1 METTRT
7 FSSPAVKSAERKIA
21 CKTCNQG
28 LCCTKIENLS
38 VVRGQTTIL
47 KNVNL
52 HIHCGELTAIIGA
65 NGAGKSTLLKAMIGE
80 YRYSG
85 KISYLDEK
93 NIHTD
98 KPVIGY
104 VPQKLELDNTS
115 PISVFDL
122 FASAQSKRP
131 VWLSHSK
138 VLRKKIINILETVE
152 SKHLID
158 RRIGALSGG
167 ELQRVLLALALDP
180 VPDLL
185 FLDEPVTGID
195 QNGLKIFYELLS
207 KVRQNFDLSIVLV
220 SHDLDMVAQYANRV
234 VFIENK
240 TVAVV
245 GSPEEVFEN
254 PQVTE
259 RFGYGWVKNLKK
271 EGPLNVCTLHNH

>member
-1 METTRT
+1 METTGN
-7 FSSPAVKSAERKIA
+7 FSSPAVKSAERTIA

-152 SKHLID
+152 AKHLID

-240 TVAVV
+240 TVEVV

-271 EGPLNVCTLHNH
+271 EVPANVCTLHNH